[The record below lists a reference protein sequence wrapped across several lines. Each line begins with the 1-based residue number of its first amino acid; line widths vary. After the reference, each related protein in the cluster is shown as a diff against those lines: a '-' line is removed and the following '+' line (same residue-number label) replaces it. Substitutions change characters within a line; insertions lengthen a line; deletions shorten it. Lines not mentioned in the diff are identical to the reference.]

1 MLAIRDIKH
10 KDMNYLLTF
19 IIIIIH
25 IIISIFVYFHICLLL
40 MFRFI
45 VRNWLLPGQTHDNN
59 FETTLLKALFSSY
72 WAE

>member
-10 KDMNYLLTF
+10 KGMNYLL
-19 IIIIIH
+19 IIITIH
-25 IIISIFVYFHICLLL
+25 IISIFVYFHICLLL

-45 VRNWLLPGQTHDNN
+45 VRNWLLPGQIHDND
-59 FETTLLKALFSSY
+59 FETTLLKVLFSSY